1 MGHTK
6 AVFVLGENHFRKCF
20 SGNEAVWLVRKILFS
35 GNWNPL
41 TEKNAFDHRNH
52 FTLLFSLQSISG
64 NFIERERA
72 RARARGEETFHSVRR
87 SSANSE
93 LQFAP
98 IAISPANIPV
108 AVDRNLAKHRSRDRV
123 CRRERKIWDRDWRFA
138 RSRRRSRSHE
148 DCDLAFARSR
158 RQSRSREEGEIAIA
172 PSIAISDCDR
182 RCGRRTGF
190 VVELDLGCGLCF
202 SRFVFSFF
210 FSKHQKIFSGKFFEM
225 QPNTWKHFPFSEISI
240 SGKYVFSG
248 KHFTATKH
256 SLRMW
261 EEGAPRYYI
270 PEISHNYS
278 LVYPIVYQILKTFF
292 FRF

>member
-20 SGNEAVWLVRKILFS
+20 FGNEAVWLVRKILFS

-64 NFIERERA
+64 NFIERERERAHA
-72 RARARGEETFHSVRR
+72 REEKKHSNQSDDRQQTPSSSPRR
-87 SSANSE
+87 SWSRRQTFQSP
-93 LQFAP
+93 L
-98 IAISPANIPV
+98 IAISRSINREIAYVGERGRSEIV
-108 AVDRNLAKHRSRDRV
+108 IDASQDRAVNHDLTKIAISR
-123 CRRERKIWDRDWRFA
+123 
-138 RSRRRSRSHE
+138 
-148 DCDLAFARSR
+148 R

-172 PSIAISDCDR
+172 PLIAISDCDR
-182 RCGRRTGF
+182 PRGRRTGF
-190 VVELDLGCGLCF
+190 VVGLDLGCGLCF
-202 SRFVFSFF
+202 SGFVFSFF

-225 QPNTWKHFPFSEISI
+225 QPNTWKHFLFSEISI